1 MIMIKKKKKGFT
13 LIEVSIALAIAG
25 ASMIY
30 TYQLIA
36 EGMNMQRK
44 SILLTNAVFLAKVKM
59 AQIDSSP
66 KLENASSK
74 GEIPGY
80 TGYFFETNIQEEEM
94 DLLKLAE
101 QGGVKKDKQKTNPD
115 DLLGTNP
122 NAKMDDYMKK
132 RGRAQGSKTAGIIK
146 VFRIKVKIIYP
157 DGAGEKEYVAETI
170 KSTQY
175 N

>member
-1 MIMIKKKKKGFT
+1 MIKKTKKGFT
-13 LIEVSIALAIAG
+13 LLEVAVALAIAG
-25 ASMIY
+25 TSMIY
-30 TYQLIA
+30 TYRLIA
-36 EGMNMQRK
+36 EGMNFQRQ

-66 KLENASSK
+66 KLESTSSK

-80 TGYFFETNIQEEEM
+80 TGYSFETSIQEEEM

-101 QGGVKKDKQKTNPD
+101 GGGSKDKKKPNAD
-115 DLLGTNP
+115 DLLGSNP
-122 NAKMDDYMKK
+122 NAKMDEYMKK
-132 RGRAQGSKTAGIIK
+132 RGKAQGSKTGGLIK
-146 VFRIKVKIIYP
+146 VFRIKVIIKYP
-157 DGAGEKEYVAETI
+157 DGGGEKEYVAETI